1 MNLYKR
7 EENNYIYIMRN
18 DPPPLFFPLVSCKNT
33 IVIRFN
39 LLIGPS
45 IYRYI
50 ITFIFVIE
58 NLIVH
63 NVYKNYFL
71 MGRPVTPLFF
81 SAICRQKQR
90 KKYIYITGT

>member
-18 DPPPLFFPLVSCKNT
+18 DPPFFFSYVKNI

-50 ITFIFVIE
+50 ITLIFVIE

-71 MGRPVTPLFF
+71 MGRPVTPPLFL
-81 SAICRQKQR
+81 AR
-90 KKYIYITGT
+90 YA